1 MANQTSRAILNA
13 VGDVEER
20 LTWLDASLCPLTDL
34 TMCLSCLTIVREEF
48 AIEVVK
54 VPFLLVGGSVPI
66 FVLVFDF
73 FALGK
78 GVVWE

>member
-1 MANQTSRAILNA
+1 MTNQTSRAILNA
-13 VGDVEER
+13 VGNLEEC

-34 TMCLSCLTIVREEF
+34 TMCLSCLTVIREEF

-66 FVLVFDF
+66 FVLVFDL

-78 GVVWE
+78 GVVWK